1 MDGDSSLILGT
12 LFTLLLVFLNG
23 FFVAAEFAIVKVR
36 ASQLQS
42 GDTPNSVKTKA
53 AMNVINNLDG
63 YLAATQLGIT
73 LASLGLG
80 WVGEEV
86 FTHIIKS
93 FFQVIQIDQL
103 YPNLANQLAV
113 PVAFSS
119 ITFLHIV
126 FGELAPK
133 SLAIRHPKPTTL
145 AVAAPLRL
153 FYIFGKP
160 FIVALNYV
168 ANLILKL
175 IGIKPVNENEIHSE
189 EELKLIVAESAEGG
203 AIEQNERELI
213 QNVFDFDDLLIRQI
227 YINNT
232 KVVGMPSTMRIKEA
246 SKMALEENYSRYPVY
261 EGSLDNVIGM
271 LHSKDLLRLALENS
285 NESIKKI
292 MRPVVYVHDNK
303 KVNDLLRQFQKKKT
317 QFAVVTN
324 EFGASVGIVTM
335 ENIIEELVGDIQDE
349 HDHET
354 PVVEKIGENLYRVQS
369 QTMIDELNEHLPFSF
384 PLNEDYDTLSGYIAQ
399 NTEDIPAVN
408 QVIQIGD
415 FEFKIL
421 KMFRTSPEIVEV
433 KLLNSKD
440 TE

>member
-12 LFTLLLVFLNG
+12 IITILLVLLNG

-36 ASQLQS
+36 ASQLQAN
-42 GDTPNSVKTKA
+42 DAPNSVKNKA
-53 AMNVINNLDG
+53 AISVINNLDG

-86 FTHIIKS
+86 FTEIIQS
-93 FFQVIQIDQL
+93 FFEFFNLNQTF
-103 YPNLANQLAV
+103 PNLAHQLSV
-113 PVAFSS
+113 PVAFSA

-133 SLAIRHPKPTTL
+133 SMAIRHPKPTTL
-145 AVAAPLRL
+145 AVAVPLRI
-153 FYIFGKP
+153 FYFIGRP
-160 FIVALNYV
+160 IIVALNYI
-168 ANLILKL
+168 AGLILKL

-203 AIEQNERELI
+203 AIEENERELI

-232 KVVGMPSTMRIKEA
+232 KVVGIPSTMRIKEA
-246 SKMALEENYSRYPVY
+246 SKIVLEENYSRYPVY

-271 LHSKDLLRLALENS
+271 LHSKDILRLALENS

-292 MRPVVYVHDNK
+292 MRPMVYVHDNK
-303 KVNDLLRQFQKKKT
+303 KVTDLLRQFQKKKT

-349 HDHET
+349 HDHEI
-354 PVVEKIGENLYRVQS
+354 PVVEKLGDNLFRVQS
-369 QTMIDELNEHLPFSF
+369 QTMIDELNENLPFNF
-384 PLNEDYDTLSGYIAQ
+384 PLHDDYDTLSGYIAQ
-399 NTEDIPAVN
+399 NTEDIPTVN
-408 QVIQIGD
+408 QIIQID
-415 FEFKIL
+415 NFEFKII

-433 KLLNSKD
+433 KYLHSN
-440 TE
+440 EE